1 MTSLQASCQYCP
13 LSLRAELASLSFS
26 IFLLNTL
33 FCAVESRLVV
43 LLSVSNLDSTSS
55 MAGQVMSGTRGAFLR
70 ILRHICSYLGKLFT
84 RLLAMH
90 APVGALF
97 TVDGF
102 EN

>member
-1 MTSLQASCQYCP
+1 
-13 LSLRAELASLSFS
+13 LASRNFS

-33 FCAVESRLVV
+33 FCAVVSRLVV
-43 LLSVSNLDSTSS
+43 LLSVSSLDMTSS

-97 TVDGF
+97 TVSRF